1 MEILKPHLLV
11 GLCGTIAAMAKQE
24 QHVAL
29 YRAYRPQS
37 FSEVRGQAHI
47 VDVLKAAIKNKSIT
61 HAYLFAGTRGTGKT
75 SVARIFAKELG
86 VSDKDLYEIDAASN
100 RGIDDVRELRDGV
113 HILPFESPYKLY
125 LVDEAHMLTKEAW
138 NALLKTLEEPPSHA
152 IFILATTEAHKVP
165 DTIRS
170 RCDVYFFKQPSRTL
184 IAEVIADIAKSEG
197 YKLEQSAADLV
208 AILAEGS
215 FRDAIGILQKV
226 LTISKDKKVDLEEV
240 ERVTAA
246 PPSRIVYALADSI
259 AHNARAEA
267 LATVHR
273 AIEQDIDARLLMKL
287 LIQRIRALILMRTA
301 PEVANL
307 MKTEFTEEEFA
318 ALEKLAKEGG
328 THITTNTLRSLL
340 EAYETSAY
348 AVLPHL
354 PLELAIIDATTVGE
368 K

>member
-1 MEILKPHLLV
+1 
-11 GLCGTIAAMAKQE
+11 MAKQE
-24 QHVAL
+24 QHIAL
-29 YRAYRPQS
+29 YRAYRPKS
-37 FSEVRGQAHI
+37 FSEVRGQAHV
-47 VDVLKAAIKNKSIT
+47 VDVLKAAIKNNTIT

-86 VSDKDLYEIDAASN
+86 VSDRDLFEIDAASN

-125 LVDEAHMLTKEAW
+125 LIDEAHMLTKEAW
-138 NALLKTLEEPPSHA
+138 NALLKTLEEPPAHA

-170 RCDVYFFKQPSRTL
+170 RCDAYFFKQPSRTL
-184 IAEVIADIAKSEG
+184 ISEVISDIAKSEG
-197 YKLEQSAADLV
+197 YKLEQSASDLV

-226 LTISKDKKVDLEEV
+226 LTISKDKKVDVEEV

-246 PPSRIVYALADSI
+246 PAGRVVYALAESI
-259 AHNARAEA
+259 ARGQRADA
-267 LATVHR
+267 LAHVR
-273 AIEQDIDARLLMKL
+273 KAVEQDIDARLLMKL
-287 LIQRIRALILMRTA
+287 LIQRARALLLMREAPDTAILM
-301 PEVANL
+301 
-307 MKTEFTEEEFA
+307 KSEFTDDEFA
-318 ALEKLAKEGG
+318 SLEKLSKEGI
-328 THITTNTLRSLL
+328 HITTKTLRALL

-354 PLELAIIDATTVGE
+354 PLELAVIEATE
-368 K
+368 SMAA